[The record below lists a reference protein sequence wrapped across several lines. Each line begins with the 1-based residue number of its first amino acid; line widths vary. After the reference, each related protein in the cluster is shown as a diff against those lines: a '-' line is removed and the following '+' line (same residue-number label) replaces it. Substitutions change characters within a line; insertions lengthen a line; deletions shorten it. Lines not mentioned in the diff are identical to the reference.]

1 MLHSCCR
8 VADDLHPLRVLALF
22 RNIVDEDL
30 DVLDIA
36 GEAAR
41 R

>member
-1 MLHSCCR
+1 
-8 VADDLHPLRVLALF
+8 VLALF

-36 GEAAR
+36 GEPSLRSMLAGR
-41 R
+41 LLV